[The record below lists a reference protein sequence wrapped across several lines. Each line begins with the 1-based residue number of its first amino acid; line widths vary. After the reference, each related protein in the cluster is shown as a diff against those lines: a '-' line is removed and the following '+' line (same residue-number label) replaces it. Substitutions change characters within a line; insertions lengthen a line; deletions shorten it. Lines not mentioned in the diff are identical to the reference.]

1 MIYFS
6 LQSFSIWLPLLDNS
20 LLQCGYGFVEAM
32 LEPHAKDNAGMT
44 QNQVIKVYHRLSV
57 EQTFDSV
64 LFQVGNAFLIM
75 GAMYMVFTPLGGM
88 VSDTLQTLKNILD
101 FGLSKYSS
109 TYKAIDFNLDYMI
122 IINQY

>member
-1 MIYFS
+1 M
-6 LQSFSIWLPLLDNS
+6 
-20 LLQCGYGFVEAM
+20 
-32 LEPHAKDNAGMT
+32 
-44 QNQVIKVYHRLSV
+44 
-57 EQTFDSV
+57 EQTIDSV

-75 GAMYMVFTPLGGM
+75 GAMYMVFTPLVGM

-109 TYKAIDFNLDYMI
+109 TYKAIYFNLDYMI